1 MQVYAVELAMM
12 TGMRVGELAGLYWS
26 DIDYENG
33 ILNISKSEKHDR
45 VTNEYHIFRKLK
57 NAKERFVPLTDR

>member
-26 DIDYENG
+26 DIE
-33 ILNISKSEKHDR
+33 L
-45 VTNEYHIFRKLK
+45 
-57 NAKERFVPLTDR
+57 

>member
-45 VTNEYHIFRKLK
+45 VTNEYHISETK